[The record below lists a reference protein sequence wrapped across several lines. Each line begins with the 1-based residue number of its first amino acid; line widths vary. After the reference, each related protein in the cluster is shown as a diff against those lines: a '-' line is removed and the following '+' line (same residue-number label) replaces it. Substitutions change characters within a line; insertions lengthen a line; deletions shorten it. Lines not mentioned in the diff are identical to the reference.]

1 VLLGDRLTG
10 AYTDWRVVED
20 DLYHIARRV
29 QEYDS
34 EARLIRKDESGQLGL
49 APWVD
54 NYYLTGKRGLT
65 FARAMHYLEDDS
77 PMTGAPD
84 GRVLSFMR
92 AADSRRFRDM
102 REWYARTH
110 DAHLRREAQMET
122 DSYEE
127 NRPHAER
134 FIHNMRKDVSAKPFA
149 FIPGIKR
156 KAA

>member
-34 EARLIRKDESGQLGL
+34 EARLIRNDESGQLGL
-49 APWVD
+49 ARWVD

-65 FARAMHYLEDDS
+65 FARAMHHLDDDS
-77 PMTGAPD
+77 PMTGNPD
-84 GRVLSFMR
+84 GRVLKFMA

-102 REWYARTH
+102 REWYARSH
-110 DAHLRREAQMET
+110 DAERRREDRVWEE
-122 DSYEE
+122 SYEE

-134 FIHNMRKDVSAKPFA
+134 FVHNMRKDVSAKPFA